1 MKQRLVNKAY
11 LLPFILVT
19 SLFFMWGFARNFL
32 DVFNKFFQESLVIS
46 RTQSSLFQVVFYLGY
61 FLMALPAG
69 WVTVRRGYRYGMVTG
84 LLLFA
89 VGSFMFVPGSQLM
102 SFNFF
107 LLSLFVIA
115 CGLVFLEIAANPY
128 MTELGDPA
136 TAASRLNLAQTFN
149 GLGAAC
155 GPVVGGTFLFAEQSS
170 SIDLSLPY
178 LVMGVFVLLVA
189 ITFMRVSLPEIKQ
202 ATSTDTPQSASD
214 NKLFFFGITALL
226 CYEIAEISIN
236 SSFINFAVDDVHLDK
251 LFAAHI
257 QGVCLMLFMLGRF
270 AGCWVMQYVRAER
283 TLLWCAIGT
292 VVLATLVMSGLGVLS
307 FVALSLVYLLEA
319 IMFPTIFSLC
329 VSRFSGGTKRASS
342 LLMMTPIGGAIGT
355 WLVFMVADATTMS
368 FSFIV
373 PLSSYFVVMLFAF
386 FVVRKSC
393 KTPIDD
399 N

>member
-1 MKQRLVNKAY
+1 MKHRLVNKNY

-32 DVFNKFFQESLVIS
+32 DVFNKFFQEALVIS

-69 WVTVRRGYRYGMVTG
+69 WVTVRQGYRYGMVTG

-128 MTELGDPA
+128 MTELGDPT

-155 GPVVGGTFLFAEQSS
+155 GPVVGGTFLFAEQSDS
-170 SIDLSLPY
+170 VNLSLPY
-178 LVMGVFVLLVA
+178 LVMGIFVLLVA
-189 ITFMRVSLPEIKQ
+189 IVFMRVSLPEIKQ
-202 ATSTDTPQSASD
+202 TASTDTPQPASD
-214 NKLFFFGITALL
+214 NKLFFFGVAALL

-251 LFAAHI
+251 LFAARV
-257 QGVCLMLFMLGRF
+257 QGACLIMFMLGRF

-283 TLLWCAIGT
+283 TLLWCAVCT
-292 VVLATLVMSGLGVLS
+292 VVATALVMSGLGVLS

-329 VSRFSGGTKRASS
+329 VPRFSGGSKRASS
-342 LLMMTPIGGAIGT
+342 MLMMTPIGGAIGT
-355 WLVFMVADATTMS
+355 WLVFSVADATTMS

-373 PLSSYFVVMLFAF
+373 PLLSYLVVMFFAF
-386 FVVRKSC
+386 FIVRKSC
-393 KTPIDD
+393 KKSGL
-399 N
+399 

>member
-32 DVFNKFFQESLVIS
+32 DVFNKFFQEALVIS

-178 LVMGVFVLLVA
+178 LVMGIFVLLVA
-189 ITFMRVSLPEIKQ
+189 IIFMRVSLPEIKQ
-202 ATSTDTPQSASD
+202 AASTDTSLSTSD
-214 NKLFFFGITALL
+214 NKLFFFGIAALL

-283 TLLWCAIGT
+283 TLLWCATGT
-292 VVLATLVMSGLGVLS
+292 VVLAALVMSGLGVLS

-355 WLVFMVADATTMS
+355 WLVFMVADATSMS